1 LKKARKTNK
10 LEKGAYMFAVHVKP
24 AAEIGVHYAALVNAL
39 KEHDRIIITNEGKN
53 EAVLIGMDDYAE
65 YELYAHRR
73 YVQQKLTE
81 AETLA
86 ASSNAVW
93 VSEDDFFAEDEA

>member
-1 LKKARKTNK
+1 
-10 LEKGAYMFAVHVKP
+10 
-24 AAEIGVHYAALVNAL
+24 
-39 KEHDRIIITNEGKN
+39 
-53 EAVLIGMDDYAE
+53 MDDYAE

-81 AETLA
+81 AETAA

-93 VSEDDFFAEDEA
+93 VSEKEFFAEDEA